1 MSKKVKIYLFVIDY
15 LDSIFVATWN
25 SWYTVY
31 CYFDKRRILNYS
43 FTETIRLNI
52 TNLEFCDR
60 LDSNYSLFKSR
71 KITSDAEKEVNMRK
85 SDIASKIKQI
95 EKDSE
100 VVKIASISFTW
111 FAILIISVFF
121 LILIINDL
129 FKLVVFIRK
138 QHCSPKIQ
146 IQKTINNRIPE
157 DSKLKEKENIF
168 KQVIEQ
174 DKYLFQHPYYQKIR
188 KPSQ

>member
-1 MSKKVKIYLFVIDY
+1 LFVIDY

-31 CYFDKRRILNYS
+31 YYFDKRRILNYS
-43 FTETIRLNI
+43 FTETIRINI

-85 SDIASKIKQI
+85 ADIAAKIKQI

-129 FKLVVFIRK
+129 FKLVAFMK
-138 QHCSPKIQ
+138 KHHCSLNVKIEKRMNKK
-146 IQKTINNRIPE
+146 ILG
-157 DSKLKEKENIF
+157 DSKLKEKENLF
-168 KQVIEQ
+168 KQVIEK

-188 KPSQ
+188 KPGQ